1 MVEIGYTYFHK
12 FDPVNVGY
20 LGNNLFKMKNSLSSK
35 RFSVDVKNCMVN
47 LLDDMSFTYVLFLWI
62 NDVSKIE
69 QISS

>member
-20 LGNNLFKMKNSLSSK
+20 LGNNLVKMKNLLNNK

-47 LLDDMSFTYVLFLWI
+47 LLDDMSFTYVFFL
-62 NDVSKIE
+62 
-69 QISS
+69 